1 MFQKANPLIF
11 AKAKQLRNNMTDAEI
26 ILWEYLRTKPLGYK
40 FRRQH
45 PIQQFIA
52 DFYCHSLQLIIEADG
67 EIHQKIENK
76 ISDEER
82 NKALNA
88 SGIKIIRFP
97 NKEILNSMETVVAA
111 IIAAIHEIE
120 SEKIVV
126 TKIPY

>member
-11 AKAKQLRNNMTDAEI
+11 AKAKQLRNNLTDAEI

-52 DFYCHSLQLIIEADG
+52 DFYCHPLQLIIEADG

-82 NKALNA
+82 DRSLSS

-97 NKEILNSMETVVAA
+97 NKEIFNSMETVIAT
-111 IIAAIHEIE
+111 IITTMHEIQH
-120 SEKIVV
+120 SKDISH
-126 TKIPY
+126 